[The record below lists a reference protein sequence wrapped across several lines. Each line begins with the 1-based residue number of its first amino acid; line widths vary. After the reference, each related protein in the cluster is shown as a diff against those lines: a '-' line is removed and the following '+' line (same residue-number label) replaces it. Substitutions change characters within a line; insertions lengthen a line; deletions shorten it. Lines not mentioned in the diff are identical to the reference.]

1 MNLRQSRRGEDRSG
15 SQLRAPK
22 GAVTVSVDQAVC
34 VGNAACVGTAPDVFV
49 LDDNRQATVAN
60 PDGAARDVIVE
71 AAENCPVSAITV
83 LDAVTGETL
92 YP

>member
-1 MNLRQSRRGEDRSG
+1 M
-15 SQLRAPK
+15 
-22 GAVTVSVDQAVC
+22 AVVRVSVDQAVC

-49 LDDNRQATVAN
+49 LDDNRQATVA
-60 PDGAARDVIVE
+60 DSAGAARDLIVE

-83 LDAVTGETL
+83 VDAATGEAL